1 MRHPK
6 RPGLLEEHK
15 GVTPADGLVLLLPLA
30 LLGGVRLGQ
39 GSAIVAARLDADQ
52 APNLKK
58 DQHSSREDK
67 RRYYFIRKL
76 NTIIPK

>member
-15 GVTPADGLVLLLPLA
+15 GFTPADGVVLLPLA

-52 APNLKK
+52 APNLK
-58 DQHSSREDK
+58 
-67 RRYYFIRKL
+67 
-76 NTIIPK
+76 NG